1 MKKIIN
7 IKVNGIPYEVAV
19 EPDMTLVDMLRNE
32 LGITGVKK
40 GCDEGDCGACTV
52 LLDDKPI
59 ASCTYLAIMADNK
72 EIITIEGIKQ
82 GDMLHPLQ
90 QAFIDAFAVQCG
102 FCSPGMI
109 LTAMAMLKE
118 IPDPTDEE
126 IMDYMRG
133 NLCGCTG
140 YVKIM
145 DAVHLAVKRMN
156 ENTDGM
162 EV

>member
-7 IKVNGIPYEVAV
+7 VTVNGISYEVAV

-40 GCDEGDCGACTV
+40 GCDEGDCSACTV
-52 LLDDKPI
+52 LLNDKPV
-59 ASCTYLAIMADNK
+59 ASCTYLAIMANNK
-72 EIITIEGIKQ
+72 EIVTIEGVKQ
-82 GDMLHPLQ
+82 GDVLHPLQ

-109 LTAMAMLKE
+109 LTAMALLKE
-118 IPDPTDEE
+118 NPDPTDEE

-133 NLCGCTG
+133 NLCRCTG
-140 YVKIM
+140 YVKII
-145 DAVHLAVKRMN
+145 DAVHLAVERTKAN
-156 ENTDGM
+156 ADGM